1 MRALCWLA
9 ERVHLET
16 LWLKLQP
23 HAGTPA
29 LVALVAF
36 CHCFNY
42 MVTHLPNQFGWRD
55 TTEIISEMKWNASSR
70 LMSRNKCLP
79 IVFAAYVYKYQ
90 YRHAR
95 NIYSSSLHSFVHSFF
110 RMCVET
116 NNKRKPV
123 FLEMALFT
131 SEKEHFKIHCLL
143 TAAFIWIFFILVT

>member
-23 HAGTPA
+23 HAGIP
-29 LVALVAF
+29 ALVAF
-36 CHCFNY
+36 CHCFNH

-55 TTEIISEMKWNASSR
+55 TEIISKMKWNASSR
-70 LMSRNKCLP
+70 LMSRKKCLP
-79 IVFAAYVYKYQ
+79 IVFAAYVYLYQ
-90 YRHAR
+90 YRHER
-95 NIYSSSLHSFVHSFF
+95 IIYSLSLHSFVHSFF
-110 RMCVET
+110 RMWVET

-131 SEKEHFKIHCLL
+131 SEKEHFKIQYHCLL